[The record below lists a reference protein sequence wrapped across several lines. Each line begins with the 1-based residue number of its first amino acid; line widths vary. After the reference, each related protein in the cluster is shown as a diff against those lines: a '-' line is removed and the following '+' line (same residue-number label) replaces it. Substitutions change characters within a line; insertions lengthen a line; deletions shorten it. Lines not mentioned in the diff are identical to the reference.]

1 MQQTPS
7 RIPPQPPPPS
17 PSPLTSVGNAV
28 QDSVNVLNP
37 SRIGRYPVHLI
48 HPPFIVCFPIKAA
61 HAVTPVNS
69 YFKGE
74 EFLTAQQNGL
84 ESRVFVPRHRQ
95 RLP

>member
-7 RIPPQPPPPS
+7 RIPLQPPPLPPS
-17 PSPLTSVGNAV
+17 PSPLASVGNAV

-37 SRIGRYPVHLI
+37 SRIGRYPVHLS

-61 HAVTPVNS
+61 RALAVNS

-74 EFLTAQQNGL
+74 DIF
-84 ESRVFVPRHRQ
+84 
-95 RLP
+95 